1 MAENR
6 NTINIKS
13 DESGEI
19 KVADEV
25 VAIIAGLAAT
35 EVEGSKLHG
44 RQYHKRDCQQARY
57 EESLKGNS
65 D

>member
-13 DESGEI
+13 DESGES

-35 EVEGSKLHG
+35 EVGSKLHG

>member
-25 VAIIAGLAAT
+25 VAIIAPWQAISQTRLSA
-35 EVEGSKLHG
+35 GSV
-44 RQYHKRDCQQARY
+44 
-57 EESLKGNS
+57 
-65 D
+65 

>member
-1 MAENR
+1 MTHSRFTWQRDRPYSRLRRNMDMAENR

-35 EVEGSKLHG
+35 EVRE
-44 RQYHKRDCQQARY
+44 
-57 EESLKGNS
+57 
-65 D
+65 

>member
-25 VAIIAGLAAT
+25 VAIIAGLAAVSYT
-35 EVEGSKLHG
+35 HLTLPTVLRISQREFRL
-44 RQYHKRDCQQARY
+44 R
-57 EESLKGNS
+57 
-65 D
+65 